1 MRAPA
6 VSLLLLVV
14 ATGPFSRAE
23 TPTYSK
29 DVAKILHQ
37 HCAACHR
44 PGEVGP
50 FSLLTYEDAAKRAQF
65 IADLAK
71 DKVMPPWKADTEYS
85 HFKDVRTLSDA
96 EIKTLVDWASS
107 GAPRGDS
114 KEEPAPP
121 KFTEGWQLGEP
132 DLILK
137 MSDSFTVPAEGAD
150 IYRCFVIPIPI
161 DQHKMVSA
169 IEFRPGNRSVVHH
182 ALFFLD
188 GLGQGKLKD
197 ARDPGLGFESFG
209 GPGII
214 PTGGLGG
221 WAPGMSP
228 RNLPDGTA
236 RFLKK
241 GQDLI
246 MQVHYHPTGKE
257 EKDQSMVGIH
267 FADKPV
273 KQIIS
278 GIAVR
283 SRDIYIKPGEKRHHV
298 TAESGELPVD
308 VNAMFITP
316 HMHMLGK
323 EVKVR
328 AVTPDGKEIPL
339 IWIKDWDFNWQDSY
353 QFKEPVRIPKG
364 SVVKLDAYYDNS
376 ADNPRNPSS
385 PPKLV
390 KWGEQTTDEMCLLSL
405 QVVTDKVGDIP
416 KLMAM
421 RGNALGAAL
430 GGGLLRGNRIED
442 LKGLIKE

>member
-1 MRAPA
+1 MRTIA
-6 VSLLLLVV
+6 VALVLSV
-14 ATGPFSRAE
+14 MAAGSTLRAE

-50 FSLLTYEDAAKRAQF
+50 FPLLTYEDASKRAQF

-71 DKVMPPWKADTEYS
+71 EKVMPPWKADVEYS

-96 EIKTLVDWASS
+96 EIKTLVDWASG

-114 KEEPAPP
+114 KEEPAAP

-137 MSDSFTVPAEGAD
+137 MPESFTVHAEGKD

-161 DQHKMVSA
+161 EQHKMVSA
-169 IEFRPGNRSVVHH
+169 VEFRPGNRSVVHH

-197 ARDPGLGFESFG
+197 RMDGGPGFESFG

-257 EKDQSMVGIH
+257 EKDLSMVGIH

-323 EVKVR
+323 EIKVR
-328 AVTPDGKEIPL
+328 AVTPTGEEIPL

-353 QFKEPVRIPKG
+353 QFAAPVKLPKG
-364 SVVKLDAYYDNS
+364 SVVKLDAYYDNT
-376 ADNPRNPSS
+376 AENPRNPSS

-405 QVVTDKVGDIP
+405 QVVTEKVSDIP

-430 GGGLLRGNRIED
+430 GGGLLRGNKLED